1 MSRNS
6 HNLIC
11 VLYMF
16 PMASRKTPH
25 VVNANLLKKWVYFV
39 YYDVLVF
46 VYIFMMV
53 ANRLRIPTLAEG
65 RM

>member
-1 MSRNS
+1 
-6 HNLIC
+6 
-11 VLYMF
+11 MF
-16 PMASRKTPH
+16 PMASWKTPH